1 MEVKILQ
8 ETLPVIQI
16 NFDEIKLKLTE
27 TLKDYQ
33 GIVVTEE
40 TLSACKSTQKELAGV
55 RNKIDTYRKDKKKIL
70 SKPITD
76 FENQCK
82 ELISLIEQAEAP
94 IKEGIKVFDDEKREM
109 KRQQAIELSKEVAK
123 EYELNE
129 KYSLRLQI
137 LDKYSNLTAKS
148 CEVKDD
154 LICQAIA
161 LKVEQDR
168 ETELIEIIKDTI
180 ESENERINRKMQF
193 EDFQRY
199 IDRGMTTKEVIT
211 EIRLAANRIYEAEN
225 PKQEQVKEIVPEP
238 FKEPSTNE
246 SKEVEQ
252 MYYAIYKVTGTH
264 SNLLKVSKFLK
275 DNRID
280 YEVVD
285 QGEI

>member
-40 TLSACKSTQKELAGV
+40 TLSSCKATQKELAGV
-55 RNKIDTYRKDKKKIL
+55 RTKIDAYRKDKKKEL
-70 SKPITD
+70 SKPIAA
-76 FENQCK
+76 FEDQCK
-82 ELISLIEQAEAP
+82 ELISLIEQTEAP
-94 IKEGIKVFDDEKREM
+94 IKEGIAVFDNQKKELKRN
-109 KRQQAIELSKEVAK
+109 QAIELAKEVAE
-123 EYELNE
+123 EYGLNE
-129 KYSLRLQI
+129 KYAARLRI
-137 LDKYSNLTAKS
+137 LDKYSNLTSKS
-148 CEVKDD
+148 NEVKDD
-154 LICQAIA
+154 LSSQAIA

-168 ETELIEIIKDTI
+168 EAELFEIIKDTI

-199 IDRGMTTKEVIT
+199 IDKGMTTKEIIG

-225 PKQEQVKEIVPEP
+225 PKQELVKETIVEP
-238 FKEPSTNE
+238 ITKPITNE
-246 SKEVEQ
+246 TKEVEQ
-252 MYYAIYKVTGTH
+252 IYYAIYKVTGTH
-264 SNLLKVSKFLK
+264 SQLLKVSKFLK
-275 DNRID
+275 DNGID
-280 YEVVD
+280 YEVIE